1 MSNLKRI
8 DIMKRGIS
16 LALFIFGLWINI
28 SAQKFVVVNVTPKGV
43 CISGKVIERKDTID
57 WNEKI
62 TWLKKENCSMVV
74 MPLNDIKYKDKHGRQ
89 QEWLAFTKRTVSAID
104 GMDEKDNFFWWLV
117 YNTAMTKGGVGFN
130 NKFYMYEDELVIEL
144 PNVLKE
150 GEGYQ
155 FVSLFNG
162 KSFYCDYDDE
172 KPLIYITRKMLD
184 SIGFDG
190 KSIRLKVLYINN
202 YNPPKE
208 ITDSMIIIN
217 E

>member
-1 MSNLKRI
+1 MKIKISIILLLCFVVYANILAQSKENIFEVLNVSPNRVKISNKVAKEEDTFNETENIEWCDKNAIMVVAPIKDVLFKGEIIWYQGVSVKVKALDCGFAENSKRSNL
-8 DIMKRGIS
+8 
-16 LALFIFGLWINI
+16 FW
-28 SAQKFVVVNVTPKGV
+28 
-43 CISGKVIERKDTID
+43 
-57 WNEKI
+57 W
-62 TWLKKENCSMVV
+62 
-74 MPLNDIKYKDKHGRQ
+74 IKY
-89 QEWLAFTKRTVSAID
+89 
-104 GMDEKDNFFWWLV
+104 
-117 YNTAMTKGGVGFN
+117 
-130 NKFYMYEDELVIEL
+130 NKSSCKSGADPYLFRKEYYMFRNELVIEL

-155 FVSLFNG
+155 FVSLSNG